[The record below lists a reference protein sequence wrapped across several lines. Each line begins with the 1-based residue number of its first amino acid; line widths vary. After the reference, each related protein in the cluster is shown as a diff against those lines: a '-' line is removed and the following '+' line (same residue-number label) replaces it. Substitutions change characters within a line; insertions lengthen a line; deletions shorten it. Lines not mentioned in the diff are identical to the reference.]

1 MVKSLHAQCFR
12 SERILLWII
21 HTCSCLS
28 GFWVLNITNMK
39 TVLLILFGVLLGVL
53 LVPYLDFRKIEL
65 PVGTNLKSP
74 DFVFDNAQ
82 LLIDRTSWDAQADR
96 VVLEHTIFDTVL
108 GEIRAAETCIIADFF
123 LWNPWQGAVEASG
136 TLRPLAVELAD
147 ALITKRRLHPKMPIV
162 VITDPINR
170 IYGDQAPEFYA
181 RMAAAGIAV
190 VFTDLTQLPDSNRV
204 YAPQMQFWSETV
216 VVEAAEEPILPSGRY
231 LPNPFDSTGEK
242 LTLAQMGRLLYF
254 KANHRK
260 VLVTGRLGDRWRLV
274 VGSFN
279 PADGSANHSNVG
291 ALVEGPVAVYA
302 AESELAV
309 AEWSSADPANV
320 QVGSALSVA
329 WNIVESRKLLPA
341 LSALPLAR
349 MGQPS
354 VAWRSEGAIQEELV
368 AQLDAAGEGT
378 RVDAAIFYFS
388 ARKVVEAMKG
398 AIVRGAIVRVLMDA
412 NRDAFGR
419 QKNGVPGRPVAAEL
433 MELAEAYQIE
443 IRWAAT
449 HGEQYHVKVLRVMG
463 PAQDVLILG
472 SANWTRRNLDNLNLE
487 ADLLFKEAG
496 VHGAAFDTYFESLWT
511 NGLGVEE
518 SLPYA
523 DWAESGWSLS
533 WKTWLY
539 RFQEWSGASTF

>member
-1 MVKSLHAQCFR
+1 MKIVLF
-12 SERILLWII
+12 ILL
-21 HTCSCLS
+21 
-28 GFWVLNITNMK
+28 
-39 TVLLILFGVLLGVL
+39 GVLLGVL
-53 LVPYLDFRKIEL
+53 LVPYLDFRKVEL
-65 PVGTNLKSP
+65 PAGTDLKSP
-74 DFVFDNAQ
+74 DFAFADAQ
-82 LLIDRTSWDAQADR
+82 VLIDRTSWDAQAEC
-96 VVLEHTIFDTVL
+96 VVLQHTIFDTVL

-123 LWNPWQGAVEASG
+123 LWNPWTGALEASG
-136 TLRPLAVELAD
+136 ALRSLAEELAD
-147 ALITKRRLHPKMPIV
+147 ALIAKRRLHPKMPIV

-181 RMAAAGIAV
+181 RMADAGIAV

-216 VVEAAEEPILPSGRY
+216 VVEEAEEPILPSGRY
-231 LPNPFDSTGEK
+231 LPNPFDSSGEK

-260 VLVTGRLGDRWRLV
+260 VLVTGRVGDRWRLV

-279 PADGSANHSNVG
+279 PANGSANHSNVA

-320 QVGSALSVA
+320 QDEAALSVA
-329 WNIVESRKLLPA
+329 WNIAESRKLLPA

-388 ARKVVEAMKG
+388 DRLVVEAMKG
-398 AIVRGAIVRVLMDA
+398 AILRGASVRVLMDV

-419 QKNGVPGRPVAAEL
+419 AKSGVPGRPVAAEL
-433 MELAEAYQIE
+433 MELAQTHAIE

-449 HGEQYHVKVLRVMG
+449 HGEQYHLKVLRLVG
-463 PAQDVLILG
+463 PGQDVLMLG
-472 SANWTRRNLDNLNLE
+472 SANWTRRNLGNLNLE
-487 ADLLFKEAG
+487 ADLIFN
-496 VHGAAFDTYFESLWT
+496 GASAQGAVFDAYFESLWS
-511 NGLGVEE
+511 NGLGAEE

-523 DWAESGWSLS
+523 DWAESGWSLF
-533 WKTWLY
+533 WKTGLY